1 MSSEGSPAPVDR
13 RAVPGSR
20 RLRLFRALA
29 LLTPVLALL
38 AVEFGLRLSG
48 KHRPTAFWLE
58 AGDGMLRANPAFGA
72 AYVGEVQA
80 RMPRPLRIREVKEPG
95 TLRVLVLGESAALGD
110 PEPGLGM
117 PRFLEAQLE
126 ARFPGRK
133 VEVLNAAITA
143 LNSHAL
149 LRIAADSTRLGADA
163 WVVYPG
169 NNEVH
174 GPFGPASNPLGR
186 APSLVVVRAGLMLR
200 STAIGQWIFRI
211 REGQGDGLS
220 LAPRWAG
227 LETFS
232 KIGRAHV

>member
-1 MSSEGSPAPVDR
+1 MSSEGSPTPVDR
-13 RAVPGSR
+13 RAAPGSR
-20 RLRLFRALA
+20 RLWLFRALA
-29 LLTPVLALL
+29 LLAPVLALL

-48 KHRPTAFWLE
+48 NHRPTAFWLE

-110 PEPGLGM
+110 PEPGFGM
-117 PRFLEAQLE
+117 PRFLQAQLE

-149 LRIAADSTRLGADA
+149 RRIAADSVRLGAVD
-163 WVVYPG
+163 
-169 NNEVH
+169 
-174 GPFGPASNPLGR
+174 
-186 APSLVVVRAGLMLR
+186 LVVAGVHHPG
-200 STAIGQWIFRI
+200 IGPQTD
-211 REGQGDGLS
+211 GVGGDP
-220 LAPRWAG
+220 A
-227 LETFS
+227 
-232 KIGRAHV
+232 

>member
-1 MSSEGSPAPVDR
+1 
-13 RAVPGSR
+13 
-20 RLRLFRALA
+20 
-29 LLTPVLALL
+29 
-38 AVEFGLRLSG
+38 
-48 KHRPTAFWLE
+48 
-58 AGDGMLRANPAFGA
+58 MLRANPAFGA
-72 AYVGEVQA
+72 AYVGETQA
-80 RMPRPLRIREVKEPG
+80 RMPRPLKIRGQKESG

-117 PRFLEAQLE
+117 PRFLQAQLE

-149 LRIAADSTRLGADA
+149 RRIAADSVRLGADA
-163 WVVYPG
+163 WVLYPG

-174 GPFGPASNPLGR
+174 GPFGPASNPLGK
-186 APSLVVVRAGLMLR
+186 APSLAVVRAGLLLR

-211 REGQGDGLS
+211 QEGQGEGLS

-232 KIGRAHV
+232 KNHLAPAPRCSWGRWR